1 MAGATAAGAGA
12 ARPGAGAGHGAARP
26 GRGRVARDGA
36 AGAEAGPGTGAA
48 RRGAARGRGGLAG
61 AAGRGARG
69 GLAGAGPRRLAGG
82 GRARGGA
89 GLGRA
94 GAGAGLGR
102 AGAGWGG
109 SPGDER
115 GRGGGGSP
123 GRPGRARRR
132 RRADHTQAA
141 PRADMWAMSNAS
153 VRSRRGHTH
162 RPCWGRRAGEG
173 SPGDTVAPG
182 CTGTLPRWLAVAQAD
197 RAGVEHGRLAGPH
210 RRSPCWL
217 HATGPR
223 RLRAA
228 PPRGHG
234 QRLGHGC
241 EGDRGK

>member
-1 MAGATAAGAGA
+1 MAGAAQPGPGRGRTRRG
-12 ARPGAGAGHGAARP
+12 RPGARRGEARP
-26 GRGRVARDGA
+26 GRREG
-36 AGAEAGPGTGAA
+36 
-48 RRGAARGRGGLAG
+48 
-61 AAGRGARG
+61 
-69 GLAGAGPRRLAGG
+69 
-82 GRARGGA
+82 
-89 GLGRA
+89 GRA

-141 PRADMWAMSNAS
+141 PRAHMWAMSNAS